1 MKKSRTRDVTY
12 CSQIDKKGTEN
23 WCIELIPRSKYCKNY
38 LRPKTNDTFLRNCH
52 IVSNATVLVNF
63 IAILKKQQLNFR
75 KK

>member
-38 LRPKTNDTFLRNCH
+38 LRPKTNDTFSQKLPHCIKCYYIGQLYCH
-52 IVSNATVLVNF
+52 
-63 IAILKKQQLNFR
+63 LKITTTQF
-75 KK
+75 